1 MIKHVPSLLLGC
13 FFILI
18 SITSFGQIKDYKQM
32 MLDNNYNFYEVV
44 EAADKYFE
52 INGTGKGS
60 GFKGYQ
66 RWKNENESKYYPSG
80 VRNNVD
86 HYAPFK
92 AYQEILRG
100 IPKVRNKGQFDDG
113 WEELG
118 PWDANN
124 ITKHYSPGIG
134 RVESFWIN
142 PNNPNHMFLGSRSGG
157 FWKTTDGGTNWKN
170 TTDFLVASGVRS
182 IAVNPFNI
190 EEILISVQQG
200 GNGYSHG
207 IYRSTDGGENW
218 NVSKFNPTIL
228 DWGGLGDNE
237 QIFKIAYHPTKE
249 NQVFIGASKGLF
261 VSNDN
266 LESWKLELGSWT
278 LDVDFHPTDTNIIY
292 AYRYTTSD
300 VDYIKISTDG
310 GETFTSSAKIEGN
323 NEAKG
328 FIAVSA
334 AQPDFVYFASNRG
347 LWKSINKG
355 ATFTFL
361 TNPNEN
367 CEGFAVSDLDTNN
380 IVYGYV
386 DTEVSTDGG
395 YTFSQKTRWSKQD
408 SAYVH
413 ADIRT
418 AECINGVFYLGTD
431 GYLARSEDNG
441 TTWTTLNDGTSI
453 REFYAVGLSQ
463 SNNKVHM
470 AGSQDNGTSILNE
483 NGWIEWNGGDGM
495 EALIQPLNDQWML
508 GSWQYGSRQKTI
520 DGGIGRFG
528 TGNPRR
534 GSGKANWEAPF
545 LLNPLD
551 QMVVYHFADTMF
563 RGTNFGSEWEIL
575 SSPQIGQ
582 VVDAAIAENDSNII
596 VISRYSTIRLTT
608 DGGESWTNIANG
620 LPGFYITDLAFDP
633 KNDSTILLTY
643 NRYNDD
649 SHKVYMTNDLGQT
662 WKNITYNL
670 SNMPLRTIVM
680 DVSDSSYIYVGGEIG
695 VYYKSLADTV
705 WTLYNENLPNVTV
718 KDLEIHHGSNTLK
731 AATWGRGLWET
742 TLVGKNDF
750 PAITNV
756 GITNTPTQNA
766 PKEGLE
772 QFVKATIEYDGNLSF
787 AEVKWSV
794 NNLNLNNSIL
804 MQNTSG
810 SEWETIAPI
819 SAMDEGDKI
828 YFKVVAVSQNLEFSE
843 TYRFQYTITPF
854 VYCDA
859 EGSEST
865 TADYINYVELNG
877 MINTS
882 NQEFYGDFTDSIISL
897 TLNEEYTLTVKMNYH
912 WEKDTTAGWID
923 FNGDAEFSNNEQI
936 VMSILD
942 GDHKSFGTFTVPN
955 NAKTNKPLRMRVRN
969 QYWEDTPVPC
979 GKYVGEVEDYTVI
992 IEGEP
997 VSIQNKIG
1005 KVNFSIT
1012 PNPTNG
1018 AFTIQL
1024 SENAKDVKVSILNIQ
1039 GKHVFSTTQQNT
1051 TKVGINE
1058 NLKPGVY
1065 IVEITT
1071 EQGISTKKV
1080 VVE

>member
-1 MIKHVPSLLLGC
+1 
-13 FFILI
+13 
-18 SITSFGQIKDYKQM
+18 
-32 MLDNNYNFYEVV
+32 
-44 EAADKYFE
+44 
-52 INGTGKGS
+52 
-60 GFKGYQ
+60 
-66 RWKNENESKYYPSG
+66 
-80 VRNNVD
+80 
-86 HYAPFK
+86 
-92 AYQEILRG
+92 
-100 IPKVRNKGQFDDG
+100 
-113 WEELG
+113 
-118 PWDANN
+118 
-124 ITKHYSPGIG
+124 
-134 RVESFWIN
+134 
-142 PNNPNHMFLGSRSGG
+142 
-157 FWKTTDGGTNWKN
+157 
-170 TTDFLVASGVRS
+170 
-182 IAVNPFNI
+182 
-190 EEILISVQQG
+190 
-200 GNGYSHG
+200 
-207 IYRSTDGGENW
+207 
-218 NVSKFNPTIL
+218 
-228 DWGGLGDNE
+228 
-237 QIFKIAYHPTKE
+237 
-249 NQVFIGASKGLF
+249 
-261 VSNDN
+261 
-266 LESWKLELGSWT
+266 
-278 LDVDFHPTDTNIIY
+278 
-292 AYRYTTSD
+292 
-300 VDYIKISTDG
+300 
-310 GETFTSSAKIEGN
+310 
-323 NEAKG
+323 
-328 FIAVSA
+328 VSA

-508 GSWQYGSRQKTI
+508 GSWQFGSRQKTI